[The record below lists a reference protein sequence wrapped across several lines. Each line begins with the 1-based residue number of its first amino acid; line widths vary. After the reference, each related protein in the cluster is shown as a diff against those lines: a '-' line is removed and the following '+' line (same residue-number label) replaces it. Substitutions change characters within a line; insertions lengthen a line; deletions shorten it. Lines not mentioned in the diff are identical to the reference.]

1 MRIHEVRALS
11 QEDLLKELESARREL
26 MNLRFRLAMR
36 QLDNPSE
43 FRKVR
48 RNIARLQTVL
58 RERELVGS

>member
-36 QLDNPSE
+36 QLDNSSE